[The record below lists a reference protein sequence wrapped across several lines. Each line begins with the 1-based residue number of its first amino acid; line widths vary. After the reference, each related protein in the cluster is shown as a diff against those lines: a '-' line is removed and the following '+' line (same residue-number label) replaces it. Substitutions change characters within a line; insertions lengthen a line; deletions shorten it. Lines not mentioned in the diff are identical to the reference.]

1 MIGRR
6 YSVPAALVLM
16 TSVACGD
23 NSGSSSKGTERS
35 SSTPTAVRLAAL
47 QVGGPSAPA
56 SLIQDLDDVLTAL
69 EIRCTETRD
78 TSPSLADVAINTVA
92 ASKKAGHD
100 INHLEALRAL
110 EASIHEGADMK
121 IDCTDAAKRVF
132 AQY

>member
-1 MIGRR
+1 
-6 YSVPAALVLM
+6 M
-16 TSVACGD
+16 TSVACGG

-47 QVGGPSAPA
+47 QVGGPGAPA
-56 SLIQDLDDVLTAL
+56 ALLQDLDDVLTAL

-100 INHLEALRAL
+100 ISHLEALRAL